1 MVAGAWTMGAYALST
16 NDIITV
22 DGKKYKVA
30 GENLITNPGFE
41 NGFTGWTG
49 AKDFTTEITSDGFT
63 LKTPGQDGAGS
74 YLVGTANDGSTGA
87 KSIGTAWE
95 IEKGKTYAFGYFIKP
110 EGTAT
115 GTGYVKSSLTNT
127 KGKEEKELGIP
138 TVKPGEWVEFQKV
151 FTNTDHAYCQV
162 LFRWLNGQWG
172 FDNFFLGT
180 VVEMPN
186 TEALQAV
193 ITDAETLYG
202 TGDGKAAADL
212 KTAID
217 AAKEKLNSE
226 SADEVNAAVAALNAA
241 ISAYN
246 IVNATEDNPANLTSF
261 IINPSFENGTTG
273 WTLERNPSNGGDV
286 KMSSTAP
293 SDGSNQYNI
302 WFDKLKSIDLH
313 QEIAD
318 MPAGKYRLAADF
330 RIDNQNLVTDQ
341 GVYATVAR
349 KTVKSGTITKV
360 AENWQTVEGWNNLT
374 VDFNVI
380 EKGSIRL
387 GASSTGNG
395 NSAAGWFQIDNF
407 TLQYM
412 GALSDDELA
421 EIYKEELTATIAEAE
436 AKAALGVGEG
446 IFQYPEAGVAELKK
460 AIEDAKAATEAE
472 AIKTANTTLK
482 AAMAAYDE
490 SKELTAPAEGDVFNV
505 TITTD
510 DNYKFKDIPLS
521 FNSDG
526 KGGVD
531 LYPANKGMGT
541 AHLATYVT
549 FKKVADKKDCFTMS
563 TVFADGTERFVSTG
577 QTSGNGNSTV
587 QVRLTD
593 DPAKALAVQVI
604 PTATEGVY
612 NLFNTEANNTLGCQ
626 DGDDKAKGGLYTTP
640 AHNTFVLTKVD
651 KYTVTLNINEE
662 TGYETLILPFKA
674 EIPDGL
680 QVYTVAGT
688 KDATEADDADYVLL
702 ELAEVTD
709 GIAANTPYIVKGQG
723 EFKFQGVGAAY
734 GPEYAGE
741 RLVGT
746 FVEKEAPA
754 EAFVMD
760 NQGPNFGFYPV
771 TVAEPAEPTDPE
783 PAEPTEPASAPAKAA
798 AANKIVAANHA
809 YMTVPDGETA
819 AAKAYVFVA
828 VPTGVDV
835 IDMTSDELVDVY
847 TLGGVVVR
855 KAVPANEALQGL
867 GKGIYI
873 VGGAKIVK

>member
-1 MVAGAWTMGAYALST
+1 MAVLLMAGAGMVTMSAEDVTTTYL
-16 NDIITV
+16 
-22 DGKKYKVA
+22 
-30 GENLITNPGFE
+30 ENPGFE
-41 NGFTGWTG
+41 GTYEAGDFAVRNDRAIYVPEGWSVSLD
-49 AKDFTTEITSDGFT
+49 KLDENDMVI
-63 LKTPGQDGAGS
+63 LKTEDKAANNFSDFFTVNADSRGAQTFWTRLRWGSGQTMKLSQTTKAALPAGVYRLS
-74 YLVGTANDGSTGA
+74 AEVLKYSTNVNTTMALYAGNKAMSMVPTSASKNDNAWTTASVN
-87 KSIGTAWE
+87 
-95 IEKGKTYAFGYFIKP
+95 F
-110 EGTAT
+110 
-115 GTGYVKSSLTNT
+115 YVEN
-127 KGKEEKELGIP
+127 EEPVELGLI
-138 TVKPGEWVEFQKV
+138 VKNYEAVEQIY
-151 FTNTDHAYCQV
+151 AI
-162 LFRWLNGQWG
+162 
-172 FDNFFLGT
+172 DNLKL
-180 VVEMPN
+180 EKIADAPS
-186 TEALQAV
+186 
-193 ITDAETLYG
+193 AETPVSM
-202 TGDGKAAADL
+202 TGL
-212 KTAID
+212 
-217 AAKEKLNSE
+217 
-226 SADEVNAAVAALNAA
+226 
-241 ISAYN
+241 
-246 IVNATEDNPANLTSF
+246 
-261 IINPSFENGTTG
+261 IINPCFDTNTTEGWTYTTGSQNHVIANNKSGDIYGHFFEN
-273 WTLERNPSNGGDV
+273 WNGSAFSGAIEQTI
-286 KMSSTAP
+286 K
-293 SDGSNQYNI
+293 
-302 WFDKLKSIDLH
+302 DL
-313 QEIAD
+313 
-318 MPAGKYRLAADF
+318 PAGKYRVKLAAF
-330 RIDNQNLVTDQ
+330 RAGGTGNVVVFANDGETSVTSEDGTFYTAECLVADGTLTL
-341 GVYATVAR
+341 G
-349 KTVKSGTITKV
+349 VKSIDGGCNWMGVDNASLEYLRPLTDAEKLPGYQKALNTAIT
-360 AENWQTVEGWNNLT
+360 
-374 VDFNVI
+374 
-380 EKGSIRL
+380 
-387 GASSTGNG
+387 
-395 NSAAGWFQIDNF
+395 
-407 TLQYM
+407 
-412 GALSDDELA
+412 
-421 EIYKEELTATIAEAE
+421 EAE
-436 AKAALGVGEG
+436 AKVAFNVGEG
-446 IFQYPEAGVAELKK
+446 VFKYSETGVAELKK
-460 AIEDAKAATEAE
+460 ALENARNAASSENVTELE
-472 AIKTANTTLK
+472 AALTALQ

-577 QTSGNGNSTV
+577 QTSGNGNSTA

-674 EIPDGL
+674 EIPDGM